1 MQQRKSTEN
10 SADFPKV
17 ERDEW
22 NAEAL
27 AEESVNQMPDES
39 LRQILRGDE
48 TSKVDSDDADLVGGS
63 QTIDTPQGREEAK
76 VKDKKS

>member
-1 MQQRKSTEN
+1 MQNRKSTES
-10 SADFPKV
+10 SAEFPDV

-22 NAEAL
+22 QAEDV

-48 TSKVDSDDADLVGGS
+48 TDKGAADNADIVGGS
-63 QTIDTPQGREEAK
+63 ETIDTPQGREEAK
-76 VKDKKS
+76 VKDKKH